1 MIRKTYLLYSGI
13 LLLAFLISVLILN
26 SPTENPRSEYEK
38 ELVAMY
44 KQIPEDVIEE
54 SEGENRPDRPDLAAM
69 QNYFTIMDP
78 ELKAVPVERLIMA
91 WDEINTMNNSVLKQ
105 DNPLLCQAV

>member
-1 MIRKTYLLYSGI
+1 
-13 LLLAFLISVLILN
+13 
-26 SPTENPRSEYEK
+26 
-38 ELVAMY
+38 MY

-69 QNYFTIMDP
+69 QNYFSIMDP

-91 WDEINTMNNSVLKQ
+91 WDETNLIKNRIQKQ
-105 DNPLLCQAV
+105 ALAPERAFHLLRPRREDQPQQNDHDKRNK